1 MARLTDLRYQG
12 LSSNGPRMRRTAI
25 RLASI
30 IALGLALTGC
40 AKCGGWEKFNLPYSA
55 SGCDNRQ

>member
-1 MARLTDLRYQG
+1 
-12 LSSNGPRMRRTAI
+12 MRRTAI